1 MLRTRARYVSFA
13 AIELDF
19 VVVGFQ
25 KCGTTTM
32 RALLGACSDVMLL
45 DCSDVFDFTSLLPTA
60 HGAATVAVARKMAGR
75 RKLGCFQENMAREQ
89 PYKMERLYL
98 HFPKTKF
105 VLMVRNQIDAYAQLF
120 A

>member
-60 HGAATVAVARKMAGR
+60 HGAATVAVARNCDTEPGQAAHPEARNAGDS
-75 RKLGCFQENMAREQ
+75 Q
-89 PYKMERLYL
+89 
-98 HFPKTKF
+98 
-105 VLMVRNQIDAYAQLF
+105 
-120 A
+120 